1 MKGLEL
7 LVIGQE
13 YVVTTQFNPEGY
25 DHLVFTGFEQEN
37 DYVTLACF
45 EDVQRGYESFFDT
58 SVTTNQVIVSN
69 EESVVNLNLPTPAIA
84 DNYKRIKSLAK
95 QYDMVLDWD
104 RIKRQDNE
112 ELERIIQMIERTYA
126 NR

>member
-1 MKGLEL
+1 MQGLEL
-7 LVIGQE
+7 LVKGQE

-45 EDVQRGYESFFDT
+45 EDVQRGYESFFDI
-58 SVTTNQVIVSN
+58 SVPTNRVIVSN
-69 EESVVNLNLPTPAIA
+69 EESVVNLNLPTPDIA
-84 DNYKRIKSLAK
+84 DNYKRIKSLAA

-104 RIKRQDNE
+104 RIKRQDNK
-112 ELERIIQMIERTYA
+112 ELERIIQMMERIYEA
-126 NR
+126 R

>member
-13 YVVTTQFNPEGY
+13 YKVQTAFAGY
-25 DHLVFTGFEQEN
+25 TNLKFKGFINEN
-37 DYVTLACF
+37 NGVILASF
-45 EDVQRGYESFFDT
+45 SSTKSFQLSRFFDI
-58 SVTTNQVIVSN
+58 SVPTNRVIVSN
-69 EESVVNLNLPTPAIA
+69 KESVVYLNLPTPDIA

-112 ELERIIQMIERTYA
+112 ELERIIQMIERIYEA
-126 NR
+126 R

>member
-7 LVIGQE
+7 LVIGEEFKVQTA
-13 YVVTTQFNPEGY
+13 YASYTNLKFM
-25 DHLVFTGFEQEN
+25 GFINEN
-37 DYVTLACF
+37 DDVTLASF
-45 EDVQRGYESFFDT
+45 SSTKSFQPSRFFDI
-58 SVTTNQVIVSN
+58 SVPTNRVIVSN
-69 EESVVNLNLPTPAIA
+69 KESVVYLNLPTPDIA

-95 QYDMVLDWD
+95 QYDMVLDLD

>member
-7 LVIGQE
+7 LVIGEEFKVQTA
-13 YVVTTQFNPEGY
+13 YASYTNLKFM
-25 DHLVFTGFEQEN
+25 GFINEN
-37 DYVTLACF
+37 DDVTLASF
-45 EDVQRGYESFFDT
+45 SSTKSFQLSRFFDI
-58 SVTTNQVIVSN
+58 SVPTNQVIVSN

-95 QYDMVLDWD
+95 QYDMVLDLD

>member
-7 LVIGQE
+7 LVKGQE

-69 EESVVNLNLPTPAIA
+69 KESVVNLNLPTPDIA

-95 QYDMVLDWD
+95 QYDMVLDLD

>member
-1 MKGLEL
+1 MQGLEL

-13 YVVTTQFNPEGY
+13 YKVQTAFAGY
-25 DHLVFTGFEQEN
+25 TNLKFKGFINEN
-37 DYVTLACF
+37 DDVTLASF
-45 EDVQRGYESFFDT
+45 SSTKSFQPSRFFDI
-58 SVTTNQVIVSN
+58 SVPTNRVIVSN
-69 EESVVNLNLPTPAIA
+69 KESVVNLNLPTPAIA

-95 QYDMVLDWD
+95 QYDMVLDLD